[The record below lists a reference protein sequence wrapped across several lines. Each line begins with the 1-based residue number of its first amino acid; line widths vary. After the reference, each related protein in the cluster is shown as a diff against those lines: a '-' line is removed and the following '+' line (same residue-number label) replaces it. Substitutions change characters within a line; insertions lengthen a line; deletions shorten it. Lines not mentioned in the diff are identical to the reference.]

1 MGKLMACLLVTTLP
15 LFSAPTEKS
24 GQTPVGAELV
34 PANALYSPGF
44 LAGGTLYVSGLQG
57 TDPETHVLPSEFGRE
72 VRNCLDNVGYDLK
85 GAHMNYFDVVSVQIY
100 LADMSQLD
108 QVNSIYKGYFTIPYP
123 ARTTVQVAKL
133 SLGARIEVA
142 AIAHK

>member
-1 MGKLMACLLVTTLP
+1 
-15 LFSAPTEKS
+15 
-24 GQTPVGAELV
+24 
-34 PANALYSPGF
+34 
-44 LAGGTLYVSGLQG
+44 
-57 TDPETHVLPSEFGRE
+57 
-72 VRNCLDNVGYDLK
+72 
-85 GAHMNYFDVVSVQIY
+85 MNYFDVVSVQIY

-123 ARTTVQVAKL
+123 ARTTVQVAKH